1 MGVISAHSFLRK
13 KSFNPASVSQ
23 SALEQYTKFHVDVL
37 GSYYPVLIDNF
48 YKHPPSQAAT
58 LVIEKLK
65 SMLPMEKT
73 ILYLDGN
80 KSAEKQATTERRSQV
95 KEKDMRRLQAQ
106 LRIAESKA
114 AQGHRISASQIK
126 EITRLSRRAFHLT
139 SEMKRIFLETA
150 SKLGCNVKSCRGE
163 ADVHIGSLSLKENE
177 VVVSGDS
184 DLLFYTNVHDILRPL
199 GNGNFLPYNKSDLL
213 RLLQVTAVQ
222 WASIGIVSGNDYDK
236 NIKGFGI
243 STNHKLISEISGK
256 DITTIIVQY
265 LKLDN
270 VKKANVSSTAFK
282 AAVKIF
288 DKQIED
294 IQDNRNDN
302 VEDTQQAPQDHG
314 FLKKRLKEISAKAK
328 QIRIAERRAKR

>member
-1 MGVISAHSFLRK
+1 
-13 KSFNPASVSQ
+13 
-23 SALEQYTKFHVDVL
+23 
-37 GSYYPVLIDNF
+37 
-48 YKHPPSQAAT
+48 
-58 LVIEKLK
+58 
-65 SMLPMEKT
+65 
-73 ILYLDGN
+73 
-80 KSAEKQATTERRSQV
+80 
-95 KEKDMRRLQAQ
+95 
-106 LRIAESKA
+106 
-114 AQGHRISASQIK
+114 
-126 EITRLSRRAFHLT
+126 
-139 SEMKRIFLETA
+139 MKRIFLETA
-150 SKLGCNVKSCRGE
+150 SKLGCNVKSRRGE
-163 ADVHIGSLSLKENE
+163 ADVHIGSLPLKENE

-199 GNGNFLPYNKSDLL
+199 GNGNFLLYNKSDLL

-288 DKQIED
+288 DKQTED

-302 VEDTQQAPQDHG
+302 VEDTQQAPQDHE
-314 FLKKRLKEISAKAK
+314 FLKKRLKEISAK
-328 QIRIAERRAKR
+328 QSRSE